1 MSNNSTSVYDQ
12 KISWLKD
19 NPALCSK
26 PFKNLFLL
34 QGEQGMR
41 AIPCCNWREETNEF
55 GTPFGQLFQDIK
67 QDVQQDKINSQCH
80 VCSHSEKYNS
90 VSERMRDSIDQID
103 DNFNFS
109 TDVDYHRITI
119 KFSNLCNL
127 ACRICSPEFSSLL
140 AQITQQ
146 KADAQF
152 VTDIT
157 EDSTVWPTVQQYVI
171 DVLNKYRFV
180 EINLTGGES
189 MIQPGLDKFM
199 TFLNSLDH
207 DFSQVIISLT
217 TNCTSLNQHIIDAI
231 PKFKKVSLNFS
242 IDSVGNNYHYVRWPA
257 RFEKIQRVLDQAVD
271 LQKNN
276 PGKFD
281 LNINLVIGVSNVF
294 YIDDIAEYWHRW
306 ELDNSLD
313 PKLAIM
319 YLHSPEHQA
328 VETIPKR
335 YRKEVKARCQ
345 AALQI
350 AQLSENSGWN
360 SFRTFLMGVID
371 FCDNDVESE
380 TRWQEYLTT
389 ASDYDRRTKCTM
401 QEFNGRLW
409 EILTPTDQHAY
420 MPAMIDIDR

>member
-1 MSNNSTSVYDQ
+1 MSDDSTSVYDQ
-12 KISWLKD
+12 KIIWLKD

-34 QGEQGMR
+34 QGDQGMR
-41 AIPCCNWREETNEF
+41 ATPCCNWQEKTNEF
-55 GTPFGQLFQDIK
+55 GIPFDQMFQDVK
-67 QDVQQDKINSQCH
+67 QDVRQGKVNSQCH
-80 VCSHSEKYNS
+80 ACGHSEQYNS
-90 VSERMRDSIDQID
+90 MSERIRDSIDQLD
-103 DNFNFS
+103 ENFNFS

-127 ACRICSPEFSSLL
+127 ACRMCQPEFSSLL
-140 AQITQQ
+140 AKITQQ
-146 KADAQF
+146 EVDAHF

-157 EDSTVWPTVQQYVI
+157 EDSTVWSSVQQYVI

-199 TFLNSLDH
+199 TFLSSLDR
-207 DFSQVIISLT
+207 DLSQVVISLT
-217 TNCTSLNQHIIDAI
+217 TNCTTINQHIIDVI
-231 PKFKKVSLNFS
+231 PKISKVLLNFS

-257 RFEKIQRVLDQAVD
+257 RFEKIHRVLDQAVNLRQD
-271 LQKNN
+271 N
-276 PGKFD
+276 PAKFD
-281 LNINLVIGVSNVF
+281 FNINLVIGVSNVL

-313 PKLAIM
+313 PKFAIM
-319 YLHSPEHQA
+319 YLHWPEHQA

-335 YRKEVKARCQ
+335 YRKEVKTRCQ

-350 AQLSENSGWN
+350 AQLSKNSGWN
-360 SFRTFLMGVID
+360 SFRTFLLGVID
-371 FCDNDVESE
+371 FCDNDTESE
-380 TRWQEYLTT
+380 THWQEYLVT

-409 EILTPTDQHAY
+409 NILTPIDQVGY
-420 MPAMIDIDR
+420 MSAMIDIDS